1 MKKLSSLL
9 KWLIGSFIFIVS
21 IEIVSI
27 LGRLSKLFFDSENV
41 SKKILQINLTE
52 QLSNT
57 GYTIVGVISIIVFL
71 YLLYHLIRFFSAI
84 KDFSEN
90 QIFTEKNIKWLNSA
104 GKAIFLVTF
113 ILIFFELSNGL
124 HNLGEEFGKTV
135 VNGNFFSKFGA
146 RLGYNFGYCLGYLS
160 ALLYKWIPLLILGA
174 LISVISELL
183 KAGSFIKKENE
194 LTI

>member
-57 GYTIVGVISIIVFL
+57 GYTIVGVISILVFL